1 MQILNYFDFV
11 NESKNEKKK
20 YPVGTSVWF
29 VAKDKYGNPLY
40 DGVHKVVD
48 NSKKLYWVSGKG
60 YKVQASHSEIT
71 DDKAKRAVR
80 PKPAK

>member
-48 NSKKLYWVSGKG
+48 NSDRKSV
-60 YKVQASHSEIT
+60 V
-71 DDKAKRAVR
+71 
-80 PKPAK
+80 